1 MSLEKHGIMASKLA
15 TLVLSGKLTG
25 EDKKEAVQA
34 ANVLRL
40 TEEYMEGT
48 RQSTLP
54 LDILIDAECVYAR
67 LVGDNA

>member
-1 MSLEKHGIMASKLA
+1 MPLEKHGIMASKLA
-15 TLVLSGKLTG
+15 TLVLNGKVTG

-34 ANVLRL
+34 ANVFRL

-48 RQSTLP
+48 LPNTLP
-54 LDILIDAECVYAR
+54 LDILVDAERVYAR